1 MAFTS
6 AQRVSI
12 KQWLGYGQ
20 LQNPELD
27 AAITAI
33 EAVAETQIVGWLT
46 ELDGILVRVKA
57 LRSQAQVAGA
67 GNGEATLDTI
77 RGIASLAIEG
87 RMYVGF
93 ISDAMNVS
101 PLRDVFTPHKLAR
114 FAI

>member
-6 AQRVSI
+6 AQRFSI

-27 AAITAI
+27 AAITSI
-33 EAVAETQIVGWLT
+33 EAVGETQVSTWLT
-46 ELDGILVRVKA
+46 ELDGIMTRIKA

-77 RGIASLAIEG
+77 RGIFSLCAEG
-87 RMYVGF
+87 KMYVGF
-93 ISDAMNVS
+93 LADAMNVS
-101 PLRDVFTPHKLAR
+101 PLRDVFTPHRLGR
-114 FAI
+114 VGI